1 MEGDLLWGFLG
12 GFSQAFLMPFPFQKP
27 LASEVGS
34 EVDIYIP
41 FTWQLFTSGQLTG
54 IGAIYTLPIPA
65 LSLLKWQD
73 DTTSYRPCD
82 ESGGSHL
89 QGKIAWGEGGVLR
102 G

>member
-12 GFSQAFLMPFPFQKP
+12 GFSQAFLMPFPFQEP

-41 FTWQLFTSGQLTG
+41 FTWQLFISGQLTG

-89 QGKIAWGEGGVLR
+89 QGKIVQGEGGVLR